1 VAKQVRAA
9 RQRGPADRAKR
20 RRWLRRRA
28 EARKATGAVL
38 LGVVTTAIG
47 GVVLAGIL
55 VVVGLDPGGGPDGG
69 TTPPTSEP
77 IFIESGPLDI
87 SVVRG
92 TTVEWCGGDAE
103 WMVPA
108 GPDEIP
114 FGAEVDHASGLEPD
128 QLDWSE
134 HPVGEGGFA
143 TSPMEVYVSV
153 QGRSD
158 AEVVLTGLDV
168 ELVSRGPVP
177 TGTLLTAEP
186 CGGPGEF
193 RWLGVDLDATPPS
206 VVAELDETNPNFRDA
221 PPEQRTAIAF
231 PYEVARDDA
240 ETFLVEAG
248 TQGCDCAWRL
258 RLSWQSQGRSGT
270 AVIDDRGDPFRTVA
284 TSGAVAICDV
294 TGACDD
300 L

>member
-1 VAKQVRAA
+1 VAKKARAA
-9 RQRGPADRAKR
+9 RQRGPTDRAR
-20 RRWLRRRA
+20 RKRWLRRRA
-28 EARKATGAVL
+28 EARKATGAVA

-47 GVVLAGIL
+47 GVVLAGVL
-55 VVVGLDPGGGPDGG
+55 VAVGLDSGGGPDEG

-92 TTVEWCGGDAE
+92 TTVEWCGGGGE
-103 WMVPA
+103 WMVPTS
-108 GPDEIP
+108 PDDIP
-114 FGAEVDHASGLEPD
+114 FGAEVDHASGLAAG

-134 HPVGEGGFA
+134 HPLGEGGFA
-143 TSPMEVYVSV
+143 TSPMQVYVSV

-158 AEVVLTGLDV
+158 AQVVLTGLDV
-168 ELVSRGPVP
+168 ELVGRAPVP
-177 TGTLLTAEP
+177 TGTVLTAEP

-193 RWLGVDLDATPPS
+193 RWLGIDLDATPP
-206 VVAELDETNPNFRDA
+206 AAAPELDETNPNFEDA
-221 PPEQRTAIAF
+221 TPEERTPIAF
-231 PYEVARDDA
+231 PYEVTRDDA

-248 TQGCDCAWRL
+248 TRSCDCTWRL

-270 AVIDDRGDPFRTVA
+270 AVIDDGGEPFRTVA
-284 TSGAVAICDV
+284 TSGAVAECDV
-294 TGACDD
+294 SGTCRD